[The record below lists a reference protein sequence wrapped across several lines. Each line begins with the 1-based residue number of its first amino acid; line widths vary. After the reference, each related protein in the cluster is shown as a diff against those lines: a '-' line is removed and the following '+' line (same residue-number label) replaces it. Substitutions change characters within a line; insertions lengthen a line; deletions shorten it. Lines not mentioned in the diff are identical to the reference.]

1 MEKQVRSL
9 ALFATVV
16 LFLASCKGEQG
27 SVGPAGPQG
36 IQGAADPAG
45 PQGAAGTA
53 NVQQINF
60 AEHTHT
66 GITDLFLGLPAAT
79 TVETVEKSL
88 VHIYVKQTVKAANRA
103 NLSYWFAIPGETS
116 NGNEYG
122 FYIAFS

>member
-27 SVGPAGPQG
+27 SVG
-36 IQGAADPAG
+36 
-45 PQGAAGTA
+45 TA

-60 AEHTHT
+60 AERTHT